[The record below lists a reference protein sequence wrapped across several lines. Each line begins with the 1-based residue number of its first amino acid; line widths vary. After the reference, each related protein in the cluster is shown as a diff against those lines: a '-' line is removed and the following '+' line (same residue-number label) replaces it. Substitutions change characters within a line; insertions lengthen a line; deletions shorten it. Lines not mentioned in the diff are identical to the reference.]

1 MCGELFAQRMEVKI
15 NFVVARHG
23 ELGSHLLLR
32 REFSFEGATARMR
45 KVKLILVH
53 EVMFCSVGA
62 KYR

>member
-1 MCGELFAQRMEVKI
+1 MEVKI